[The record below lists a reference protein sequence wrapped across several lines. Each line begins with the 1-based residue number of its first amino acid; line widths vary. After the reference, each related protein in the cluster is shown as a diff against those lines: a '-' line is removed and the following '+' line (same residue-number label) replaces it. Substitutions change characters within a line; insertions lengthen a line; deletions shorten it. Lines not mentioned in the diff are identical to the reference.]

1 MMAVFLAQHPPY
13 GVKIVKVT
21 IVSPTYN
28 EAENVPRLVHDVGTV
43 LSGIDYELLIVDDD
57 SPDRT
62 WAVAQELA
70 TQNPRIRVLRRTTDR
85 GLSPAVMEGFLSSS
99 SDYVGVIDAD
109 LQHDPAILPQ
119 MIAALDAGAEIAV
132 GSRYV
137 EGGGTGTWNAARRFQ
152 SWVATKLAQTFLGV
166 ELTDPMSGYFVLRR
180 DDFNRIHKQLDAG
193 GFKILLEIIARLAPS
208 RLEEVP
214 YTFRTRVAGQSKLS
228 SKVVFQYLGQLWR
241 LSSVSRYMSVR
252 FIKFALVGA
261 SGTIVNLCAFLAF
274 ARLFGLRDW
283 RISALAT
290 LFANLTNYIFNNA
303 WTFVDR
309 GHRGWS
315 LLRGYVSYLGFSL
328 VGMSASTLTFAGL
341 TGAYRTYLHTVQP
354 VKESYIL
361 ALGFQLVAILV
372 GTVFNYELN
381 KRFTWRDKTLGE
393 SKISDPKSLSRN
405 SFASMEESPDQASST
420 EHDFRRMPVVVRGNS
435 DE

>member
-1 MMAVFLAQHPPY
+1 MEICLPY
-13 GVKIVKVT
+13 PDRYEVTIMKIT

-28 EAENVPRLVHDVGTV
+28 EAENVSRLAKEVHAA
-43 LSGIDYELLIVDDD
+43 LSGIDYELLIADDD

-62 WAVAQELA
+62 WAIAQELA
-70 TQNPRIRVLRRTTDR
+70 TTNPHIRVLRRTTDR
-85 GLSPAVMEGFLSSS
+85 GLSRAVIEGILSSFGE
-99 SDYVGVIDAD
+99 YVAVIDAD
-109 LQHDPAILPQ
+109 LQHNPAVLPQ
-119 MIAALDAGAEIAV
+119 MIAALDAGAEIVV

-137 EGGGTGTWNAARRFQ
+137 EGGGTGTWNAVRRFE
-152 SWVATKLAQTFLGV
+152 SWVATKLAESFLGV
-166 ELTDPMSGYFVLRR
+166 ELRDPMSGYFILRR
-180 DDFNRIHKQLDAG
+180 SDFNRIEKQLDSS
-193 GFKILLEIIARLAPS
+193 GFKILLEIVARLAPS

-214 YTFRTRVAGQSKLS
+214 YTFRTRVARKSKLS
-228 SKVVFQYLGQLWR
+228 TKVVLQYLGQLWR

-328 VGMSASTLTFAGL
+328 VGMSASTLTFASL
-341 TGAYRTYLHTVQP
+341 TSAYHTYLHTVQP
-354 VKESYIL
+354 AKESYIL

-381 KRFTWRDKTLGE
+381 KRLTWRDKRSKE
-393 SKISDPKSLSRN
+393 SKISDPKGLLRDT
-405 SFASMEESPDQASST
+405 FALVEEISDQPDLT
-420 EHDFRRMPVVVRGNS
+420 
-435 DE
+435 